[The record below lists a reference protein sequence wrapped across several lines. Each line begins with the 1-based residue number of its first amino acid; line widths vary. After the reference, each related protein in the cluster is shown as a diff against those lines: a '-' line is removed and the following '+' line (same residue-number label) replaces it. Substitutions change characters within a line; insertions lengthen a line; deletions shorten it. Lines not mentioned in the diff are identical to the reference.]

1 MNHKPMRQT
10 VIGRKIREIE
20 FPLDQDGNPIKASQL
35 FGENTFDYHTA
46 REIPEHIRKELTVI
60 SKSHQPISK
69 DHASVVANA
78 ALEWA
83 MARGATHFCHWFQ
96 PLTGNTAEKHDA
108 FINIENGA
116 PIEQLSASQLMQ
128 GEPDASS
135 FPHGGTRSTF
145 EARGYTTWDLNSPM
159 FLLEGPNGKTLCIPT
174 AFISYTGHALDIKTP
189 LLRSEVQ
196 ISKAATRFLKATG
209 NNDVTSVGSNCG
221 PEQEYFLIDK
231 AFYYARPDLVMT
243 GRTLFGSPSAK
254 NQQLDDHYFG
264 DISERVMA
272 VMQELDLELYKMGI
286 YAKTRHNE
294 VAPGQYEIAPI
305 FAESNIAADNNQLLM
320 ATLTKVAQ
328 KHNFVACFHE
338 KPFAGING
346 SGKHLN
352 WSLSTD
358 TGMNLLSPG
367 KEPHSNFRFLATV
380 ATIIEAIHRHGGMIR
395 SSIASASNDHR
406 LGANEAPP
414 SIISVYTGD
423 TLQRIFD
430 EIREGKGIS
439 NQEIGTIESG
449 VQQLAD
455 LSKDNTDRNR
465 TSPFAFTGNRFELRA
480 CGSDMAIGLP
490 LSILNAAVAE
500 VLEESATYL
509 EEENKKGTKPE
520 QALLNLTK
528 KWLTSSHQVI
538 FNGDGYS
545 DEWLEEAKKRG
556 LPNYKTSADA
566 LPLLKDEK
574 ATAFLT
580 NQKIYTQT
588 ELIMRHN
595 VLVERYNTQRSIE
608 FTTLVSMVNQYVF
621 PAVVKYK
628 NELSQCVKNQKDIGI
643 ESAFEKELYKKLNFA
658 SEGLYNRM
666 NQLQNAMEE
675 MPTDIN
681 EEAKTIANKLLP
693 LSEEMATFCG
703 QVEELV
709 PDEYWTLPK
718 YYDMLFIR

>member
-1 MNHKPMRQT
+1 MNHKPMRRE
-10 VIGRKIREIE
+10 VINREIREIE
-20 FPLDQDGNPIKASQL
+20 YPLDQDGNPIKASQL
-35 FGENTFDYHTA
+35 FGESTFDYHTA
-46 REIPEHIRKELTVI
+46 REIPDHIRKELQEI
-60 SKSHQPISK
+60 SRSHTPISK

-96 PLTGNTAEKHDA
+96 PLTGSTAEKHDA
-108 FINIENGA
+108 FINVENGL

-135 FPHGGTRSTF
+135 FPNGGTRSTF

-159 FLLEGPNGKTLCIPT
+159 FLLDGPNGKTLCIPT

-189 LLRSEVQ
+189 LLRSEVR
-196 ISKAATRFLKATG
+196 ISQAATRFLQATG
-209 NNDVTSVGSNCG
+209 LNDVKRVGTTCG

-264 DISERVMA
+264 DISERVMGL
-272 VMQELDLELYKMGI
+272 MQELDLELYRLGI

-305 FAESNIAADNNQLLM
+305 FTESNIASDNNQLLM
-320 ATLTKVAQ
+320 ATLRRIAH
-328 KHNFVACFHE
+328 KHNFEVTYHE

-352 WSLSTD
+352 WSLSSD
-358 TGMNLLSPG
+358 TGLNLLSPG

-380 ATIIEAIHRHGGMIR
+380 ATIIEAINRHGGMIR
-395 SSIASASNDHR
+395 TSIASASNDHR

-423 TLQRIFD
+423 TLAKIFD
-430 EIREGKGIS
+430 EIRKGEKVTS
-439 NQEIGTIESG
+439 REIGTIESG

-490 LSILNAAVAE
+490 LSILNGAVAE
-500 VLEESATYL
+500 VMDESASYL
-509 EEENKKGTKPE
+509 EEEVKKGTNLDE
-520 QALLNLTK
+520 ALIGLTK
-528 KWLTSSHQVI
+528 KWLTNSHQVI

-545 DEWLEEAKKRG
+545 DEWVEEAKKRG
-556 LPNYKTSADA
+556 LPNLKTSADA

-574 ATAFLT
+574 ATNFLT
-580 NQKIYTQT
+580 TQKIFSKD
-588 ELIMRHN
+588 ELVMRHN
-595 VLVERYNTQRSIE
+595 VLVERYNTVRHIE
-608 FTTLVSMVNQYVF
+608 FNTMVSMINQYVF

-643 ESAFEKELYKKLNFA
+643 ESAFEKEIYKKLNFA
-658 SEGLYNRM
+658 SEGLYNRL
-666 NQLQNAMEE
+666 NQLNNALEE
-675 MPTDIN
+675 LPTDLN
-681 EEAKTIANKLLP
+681 EESKTIANKILP
-693 LSEEMATFCG
+693 LTEEMATFCG
-703 QVEELV
+703 QIEELV
-709 PDEYWTLPK
+709 PDEYWALPK

>member
-1 MNHKPMRQT
+1 MSKKAMRNE
-10 VIGRKIREIE
+10 VINRKIREIDY
-20 FPLDQDGNPIKASQL
+20 PLDHEGNPIKASQL
-35 FGENTFDYHTA
+35 FGESTFDYHTA
-46 REIPEHIRKELTVI
+46 REIPDPIRKEILEV
-60 SKSHQPISK
+60 SKTFKPISK
-69 DHASVVANA
+69 EHASVVANA

-96 PLTGNTAEKHDA
+96 PLTGSTAEKHDA
-108 FINIENGA
+108 FITVENGM
-116 PIEQLSASQLMQ
+116 PIEQLSATQLMQ

-135 FPHGGTRSTF
+135 FPNGGTRSTF

-159 FLLEGPNGKTLCIPT
+159 FLLDGPNGKTLCIPT

-189 LLRSEVQ
+189 LLRSEVK
-196 ISKAATRFLKATG
+196 ISNAATRFLKASG
-209 NNDVTSVGSNCG
+209 IKDVESVTTTCG

-264 DISERVMA
+264 DISDRVMA
-272 VMQELDLELYKMGI
+272 VMQELDLELYKLGI

-305 FAESNIAADNNQLLM
+305 FKESNIASDNNQLLM
-320 ATLTKVAQ
+320 ATLRRIAQ
-328 KHNFVACFHE
+328 KHDFEVSYHE

-352 WSLSTD
+352 WSLSTN

-367 KEPHSNFRFLATV
+367 DEPHSNFRFLATV
-380 ATIIEAIHRHGGMIR
+380 TSIIEAVKRHGGMIR
-395 SSIASASNDHR
+395 TSIASASNDHR

-423 TLQRIFD
+423 TLEKIFE
-430 EIREGKGIS
+430 EIRKGEKVTS
-439 NQEIGTIESG
+439 QEVGSIESG
-449 VQQLAD
+449 AQQLAK

-490 LSILNAAVAE
+490 LSILNGAVAE
-500 VLEESATYL
+500 VFNEAADYL
-509 EEENKKGTKPE
+509 ENETKNGTSINE
-520 QALLNLTK
+520 ALIGLSK
-528 KWLTSSHQVI
+528 KWLTNSHQVI

-545 DEWLEEAKKRG
+545 DEWVEEAKKRG
-556 LPNYKTSADA
+556 LPNLKTSADA
-566 LPLLKDEK
+566 LPLFKDEK
-574 ATAFLT
+574 ATNFLT
-580 NQKIYTQT
+580 SQEIYSKD
-588 ELIMRHN
+588 ELVMRHN
-595 VLVERYNTQRSIE
+595 VLVERYNTTRHIE
-608 FTTLVSMVNQYVF
+608 FNTMISMINQYVF
-621 PAVVKYK
+621 PSVVKYK

-643 ESAFEKELYKKLNFA
+643 ESAFEKEIYKKLNFA
-658 SEGLYNRM
+658 SESLYNRL
-666 NQLQNAMEE
+666 NQLHNALSEL
-675 MPTDIN
+675 PTDIN
-681 EEAKTIANKLLP
+681 EEAKAIADKVLP

-703 QVEELV
+703 QIEELV
-709 PDEYWTLPK
+709 PDEYWALPK
-718 YYDMLFIR
+718 FYDMLFIR